1 MKNNDFNNNGIKLR
15 PNFIDIAKVL
25 MIYLVVVGHYGY
37 ALRMQFEECP
47 LWFTMHTITLFHMP
61 FFFFVSGMLYKQTD
75 LITTI
80 KKGWIQLVVPYIAL
94 SIINLIIMSSVGIFT
109 GEFSLKQTAKV
120 AAAIVSGSDCRWGRW
135 WYADSLWFCYAL
147 FIIKVLTSLIKRY
160 TNSWGGVFIPCV
172 LGTLLMYLGDVLP
185 FRLDSSLVGFIFFTI
200 GNLFKNKIIRVLTNT
215 QYTRCVSVVA
225 AIILIVSAYINL
237 DLSDRNGACSIDAM
251 RYGPIPPLFIVSGIS
266 GSLLTLGLCSLFS
279 KSKNKSLIHLS
290 NGTIIILGFHWLM
303 YVLIFSQFKLP
314 SYLWANLIVSFVI
327 LLMCYPI
334 IIMAERYCPLLL
346 GNRKA

>member
-1 MKNNDFNNNGIKLR
+1 
-15 PNFIDIAKVL
+15 
-25 MIYLVVVGHYGY
+25 
-37 ALRMQFEECP
+37 
-47 LWFTMHTITLFHMP
+47 
-61 FFFFVSGMLYKQTD
+61 
-75 LITTI
+75 
-80 KKGWIQLVVPYIAL
+80 
-94 SIINLIIMSSVGIFT
+94 
-109 GEFSLKQTAKV
+109 
-120 AAAIVSGSDCRWGRW
+120 
-135 WYADSLWFCYAL
+135 
-147 FIIKVLTSLIKRY
+147 
-160 TNSWGGVFIPCV
+160 
-172 LGTLLMYLGDVLP
+172 MYLGDVLP

-327 LLMCYPI
+327 LLMCYPFT
-334 IIMAERYCPLLL
+334 IMAERYCPLLL